1 MFDSTPME
9 RPMPLAVLQG
19 NRDAVLGRI
28 SNLLRQKGFA
38 ETLRNIDAG
47 ELRASRADSTSQG
60 ARDDVLVWADGQ
72 AGDGTRVRLY
82 FQYGRYEPVFGS
94 PEPQRML
101 VQPNEWQTRI
111 GAVRQ
116 AIIDLAGAP

>member
-1 MFDSTPME
+1 
-9 RPMPLAVLQG
+9 
-19 NRDAVLGRI
+19 
-28 SNLLRQKGFA
+28 
-38 ETLRNIDAG
+38 LRNIDAG

-72 AGDGTRVRLY
+72 AGDATRVRLY
-82 FQYGRYEPVFGS
+82 FQYARYERVFGY
-94 PEPQRML
+94 PEPRRLM
-101 VQPNEWQTRI
+101 VTPDEWQKNI

>member
-1 MFDSTPME
+1 
-9 RPMPLAVLQG
+9 MPLTVLKG
-19 NRDAVLGRI
+19 DRDAVLGRV
-28 SNLLRQKGFA
+28 NTLLRQQGFA
-38 ETLRNIDAG
+38 ETMRNIDAG
-47 ELRASRADSTSQG
+47 ELRATRLDTSSQG

-72 AGDGTRVRLY
+72 AGDASRVRLY

-94 PEPQRML
+94 PDPQRMQ
-101 VQPNEWQTRI
+101 VMPNEVQTRI